1 MADEI
6 VNMATRI
13 DALEDE
19 IDTLRLENN
28 QIPTLKEVIK
38 IQEKDVKK

>member
-1 MADEI
+1 
-6 VNMATRI
+6 MATRI

-38 IQEKDVKK
+38 IQ